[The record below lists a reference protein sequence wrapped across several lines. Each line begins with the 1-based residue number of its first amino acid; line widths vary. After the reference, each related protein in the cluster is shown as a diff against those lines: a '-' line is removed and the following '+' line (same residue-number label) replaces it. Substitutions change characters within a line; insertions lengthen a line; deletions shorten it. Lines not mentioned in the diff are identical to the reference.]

1 MIVYIDI
8 KLHVYMSMIV
18 YVRIMIA
25 YVAYRIMIAYLRDHD
40 CVHTGY
46 SHDFSM
52 SPMRNELKCA
62 HTG

>member
-1 MIVYIDI
+1 
-8 KLHVYMSMIV
+8 MSMIV

-40 CVHTGY
+40 CVQTGY

-52 SPMRNELKCA
+52 SPMGTELKCA